1 MKKFLNVFNFTSVL
15 VLGVALLI
23 SRFIDGAAF
32 VAFVVAGCLGASIYA
47 LLPSIT
53 EFSIGGN
60 SVKFKEKLNEAERI
74 TAELRKLKAV
84 AIRTTLKSLKIK
96 QKENLLVFQNIIE
109 FRDVY
114 QLISDAK
121 EFENDYRMIVTE
133 TAFALREN
141 VFDFVDLDIKDSGPH
156 DFDWRDSHVREYI
169 GSKTNQSALPFREKM
184 SVRFAEQYIY
194 LTNFIDGLSKG
205 GLPSLKIVSQEEG
218 WHVIV
223 NKTTWK
229 DL

>member
-1 MKKFLNVFNFTSVL
+1 MKKFLNVFNFSAVL

-96 QKENLLVFQNIIE
+96 QKSNLLVF
-109 FRDVY
+109 
-114 QLISDAK
+114 
-121 EFENDYRMIVTE
+121 
-133 TAFALREN
+133 
-141 VFDFVDLDIKDSGPH
+141 
-156 DFDWRDSHVREYI
+156 
-169 GSKTNQSALPFREKM
+169 
-184 SVRFAEQYIY
+184 
-194 LTNFIDGLSKG
+194 
-205 GLPSLKIVSQEEG
+205 KI
-218 WHVIV
+218 
-223 NKTTWK
+223 
-229 DL
+229 